1 MDRRTRRTTPLCR
14 ASIFCFL
21 NPPASDPGRALILET
36 RRLSSSHEG
45 LLKGKRAFITGG
57 TRGIGAAL
65 CQVFAREGADVAFNY
80 NTRDDLAEVVTQKVK
95 EMGRRAEPFKVSVT
109 DRVGLKKLTRELV
122 ALWGG
127 IDILVNNAAI
137 NRGDNFATTTDRAWD
152 EVINTNVGSLFAV
165 TKPIYK
171 QMIRQRQGTILNITS
186 IGAIRALPTSV
197 HYATSK
203 AAVIG
208 FTKCLSREAATF
220 NVSVNAIAAGIFDTD
235 LAHTLPQRLMQM
247 HDLWVARGRLGRP
260 EELAE
265 YAAFM
270 VSDRNSFMNGEV
282 VIVDGGAVT

>member
-1 MDRRTRRTTPLCR
+1 VSL
-14 ASIFCFL
+14 L
-21 NPPASDPGRALILET
+21 LE
-36 RRLSSSHEG
+36 
-45 LLKGKRAFITGG
+45 GKRAFITGG

-65 CQVFAREGADVAFNY
+65 CEVFAREGADVAFNY
-80 NTRDDLAEVVTQKVK
+80 NSRDDLAAEIVTKIETLQ
-95 EMGRRAEPFKVSVT
+95 RRALSFKISVT
-109 DRVGLKKLTRELV
+109 DRLGLKKLAREIV
-122 ALWGG
+122 EKWGG

-152 EVINTNVGSLFAV
+152 EVIDTNVGSLFAV

-171 QMIRQRQGTILNITS
+171 QMIRQRKGSILNITS
-186 IGAIRALPTSV
+186 IGAIRALPTAV

-203 AAVIG
+203 AAMIG
-208 FTKCLSREAATF
+208 FTKCLSREAGTF
-220 NVSVNAIAAGIFDTD
+220 GVKVNAIAAGIFDTE
-235 LAHTLPQRLMQM
+235 LAQALPQRLLEM
-247 HDLWVARGRLGRP
+247 HHFWASAGRAGRP

>member
-1 MDRRTRRTTPLCR
+1 MSL
-14 ASIFCFL
+14 L
-21 NPPASDPGRALILET
+21 LE
-36 RRLSSSHEG
+36 
-45 LLKGKRAFITGG
+45 GKRAFITGG

-65 CQVFAREGADVAFNY
+65 CAVLAREGADIAFNY
-80 NTRDDLAEVVTQKVK
+80 NARADLAANTIKAIEGH
-95 EMGRRAEPFKVSVT
+95 GRRALGFQVSVT
-109 DRVGLKKLTRELV
+109 DRLGLKKITREIV
-122 ALWGG
+122 EKWGG

-171 QMIRQRQGTILNITS
+171 QMIRQRKGSILNITS
-186 IGAIRALPTSV
+186 IGAMRALPTAV

-203 AAVIG
+203 AAMIG
-208 FTKCLSREAATF
+208 FTKCLSREAGTF
-220 NVSVNAIAAGIFDTD
+220 GVKVNAIAAGIFDTE
-235 LAHTLPQRLMQM
+235 LAQALPERLLQM
-247 HDLWVARGRLGRP
+247 HHFWASAGRLGRP

-282 VIVDGGAVT
+282 VIVDGGAIT